1 MGYIYILY
9 IIYIIKLGYSP
20 IPMDLNIISRWTNCY
35 LGLHPHFQTPI
46 YHHGTLF
53 LLMIIHDQ
61 CDFLCLTIHVEK
73 ESDRQNVSG
82 KNFDTFLNLENYE
95 PLRLPWK
102 IRKKLKSQA
111 AASYLTAMN
120 ALQVE
125 KTWCTSLWRKISL
138 RSKQWQQIPRKPW
151 GIQPSTEIVDAPSG
165 WSNLALTMIDFRMVK
180 PCLKNQAVNWDTEA
194 QTPEANYW
202 CFFAIA

>member
-1 MGYIYILY
+1 
-9 IIYIIKLGYSP
+9 
-20 IPMDLNIISRWTNCY
+20 
-35 LGLHPHFQTPI
+35 
-46 YHHGTLF
+46 
-53 LLMIIHDQ
+53 
-61 CDFLCLTIHVEK
+61 
-73 ESDRQNVSG
+73 
-82 KNFDTFLNLENYE
+82 
-95 PLRLPWK
+95 LPWK

>member
-1 MGYIYILY
+1 MN
-9 IIYIIKLGYSP
+9 KLLFGTSSPFPDTHIPSWDPFFAHDYSWS
-20 IPMDLNIISRWTNCY
+20 MWLSLSD
-35 LGLHPHFQTPI
+35 HPCWKGIWPSK
-46 YHHGTLF
+46 
-53 LLMIIHDQ
+53 
-61 CDFLCLTIHVEK
+61 CE
-73 ESDRQNVSG
+73 R

>member
-1 MGYIYILY
+1 MNKIAIWEF
-9 IIYIIKLGYSP
+9 
-20 IPMDLNIISRWTNCY
+20 IPISR
-35 LGLHPHFQTPI
+35 HPYTIMGPI
-46 YHHGTLF
+46 FCSWLF
-53 LLMIIHDQ
+53 MINVTFIVRPSM
-61 CDFLCLTIHVEK
+61 LKRNLTVKMWAE
-73 ESDRQNVSG
+73 

-180 PCLKNQAVNWDTEA
+180 PCKRKIRLLTEIPKHKP
-194 QTPEANYW
+194 QKLITGNFSPLPN
-202 CFFAIA
+202 